1 MELAAR
7 NAALVLSQDKERIKR
22 EELRT
27 IGAMNQIGELLGLS
41 GIRRIEAFDISNT
54 SGVESVGSMVVYEDG
69 KPRRSDYRKFKIRT
83 VQGPNDYASMD
94 EVLTRRFSHGLIQQ
108 KQQEDGELFEGGFT
122 RFPDLIMMDGG
133 RGQVNIAL
141 EVLKKLG
148 LSIPVCGMVKD
159 DSHRTRG
166 LYYQNQEVPID
177 RHSEGFRLVTRIQ
190 DEAHRFAI
198 EYHRSLRGKAQVRS
212 VLDEIDGIGPA
223 RRKALMRQ
231 FKDIEAIRQAEVEQL
246 KQAPQMNQRAA
257 QAVYDFFHKK
267 AENASETGTPGEP
280 GRENT

>member
-1 MELAAR
+1 
-7 NAALVLSQDKERIKR
+7 
-22 EELRT
+22 
-27 IGAMNQIGELLGLS
+27 
-41 GIRRIEAFDISNT
+41 
-54 SGVESVGSMVVYEDG
+54 
-69 KPRRSDYRKFKIRT
+69 
-83 VQGPNDYASMD
+83 
-94 EVLTRRFSHGLIQQ
+94 
-108 KQQEDGELFEGGFT
+108 
-122 RFPDLIMMDGG
+122 
-133 RGQVNIAL
+133 
-141 EVLKKLG
+141 
-148 LSIPVCGMVKD
+148 MVKD